1 MLEVNDRR
9 SFVHA
14 ASVAQQGRSATPF
27 RYITPTGPRKLH
39 PPATAIVQFSSNPQS
54 DASMSASSV
63 NLQDTLLGIQRRLDE
78 LDRKADDVL
87 YKLDILFAQLNVSN
101 AVGSEYIP
109 TANIGWDQMS
119 GRPSAY
125 SLVE

>member
-1 MLEVNDRR
+1 
-9 SFVHA
+9 
-14 ASVAQQGRSATPF
+14 
-27 RYITPTGPRKLH
+27 
-39 PPATAIVQFSSNPQS
+39 
-54 DASMSASSV
+54 MSASSV